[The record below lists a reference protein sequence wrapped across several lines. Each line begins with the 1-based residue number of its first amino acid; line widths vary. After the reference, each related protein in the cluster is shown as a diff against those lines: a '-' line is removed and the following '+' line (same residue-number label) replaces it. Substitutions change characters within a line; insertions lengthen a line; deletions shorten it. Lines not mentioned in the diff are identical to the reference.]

1 MRADGMTERFLAAAA
16 FLLLCSVQD
25 VRRRELSI
33 RFLLTA
39 GALSVVWDIADC
51 AEKSA
56 EPAAFMLACM
66 PGLFLLLVWKAS
78 GGRAGAGDGAA
89 LLVTGLLTGLE
100 TAFLTLCGGFVLCAL
115 GSGVLLAAG
124 RVRRDT
130 RIPFVPFL
138 LAAFGGAVYVWY
150 RN

>member
-1 MRADGMTERFLAAAA
+1 MAVRFFAAGA

-25 VRRRELSI
+25 LRRRELSV
-33 RFLLTA
+33 RFLLA
-39 GALSVVWDIADC
+39 VGALSVVWDIVSC

-56 EPAAFMLACM
+56 EPAALMLACM
-66 PGLFLLLVWKAS
+66 PGLFLLLVWKVS

-100 TAFLTLCGGFVLCAL
+100 TTFLTLCGGLVLCAL

-124 RVRRDT
+124 RVRKDT

-138 LAAFGGAVYVWY
+138 LAAFGGAAYVWY